1 MGVDFF
7 KYTKIVMSL
16 SNWSSP
22 FPSDDK
28 TKRNPR
34 KKINFSDLAEDDG
47 LADFKPLDYKP
58 QDYKPLDYKPD
69 NKPDP
74 AKPKNEAV
82 FRPDLYRTQDPMTEK
97 LNYII
102 HLLEEGR
109 SQKTGHVTEEVI
121 LYMFLGVFIIFVL
134 DSFVKTG
141 RYSR

>member
-1 MGVDFF
+1 
-7 KYTKIVMSL
+7 MSL

-34 KKINFSDLAEDDG
+34 KKINFSDLVDDDG
-47 LADFKPLDYKP
+47 LADFKPMDKP
-58 QDYKPLDYKPD
+58 VKFEREV
-69 NKPDP
+69 KPDP
-74 AKPKNEAV
+74 FK
-82 FRPDLYRTQDPMTEK
+82 YGQDPLTEK

-102 HLLEEGR
+102 HLLEEGKN
-109 SQKTGHVTEEVI
+109 QKTGHVTEEVI